1 MWRTLGAQLL
11 EGNGLDTLCDAIVV
25 ELEMVRPGSFGEGG
39 HGVIGGTEGRVYWI
53 VTGREVALGGGGGG
67 QEVQLV
73 IVGVE
78 GEVVRHGGCGIGDV
92 VDHGDGRRRQ

>member
-1 MWRTLGAQLL
+1 LL
-11 EGNGLDTLCDAIVV
+11 VGNGLDTLCDAIVV
-25 ELEMVRPGSFGEGG
+25 ELEMVGPGGFGEGG
-39 HGVIGGTEGRVYWI
+39 HGIIGGTEGRVYRV
-53 VTGREVALGGGGGG
+53 VTGGEVALSGGGGGSG

-92 VDHGDGRRRQ
+92 VDHGDGRRSSED